1 MLAPEVEA
9 GSSQLLALTVPQAIQ
24 LQELFAEIEADA
36 YLNSVKQKLLS
47 NVEVKQGFSVAN
59 DKVFY
64 KGRLMIPA
72 NSAFILVLLKEYHD
86 TKLGAI
92 LEFCVR

>member
-36 YLNSVKQKLLS
+36 YLNSVNRS
-47 NVEVKQGFSVAN
+47 
-59 DKVFY
+59 Y
-64 KGRLMIPA
+64 
-72 NSAFILVLLKEYHD
+72 
-86 TKLGAI
+86 
-92 LEFCVR
+92 